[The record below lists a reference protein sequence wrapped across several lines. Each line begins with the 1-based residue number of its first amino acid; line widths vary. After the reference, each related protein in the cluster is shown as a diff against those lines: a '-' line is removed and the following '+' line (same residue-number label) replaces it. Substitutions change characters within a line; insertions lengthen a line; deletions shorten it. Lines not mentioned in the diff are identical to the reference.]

1 MDRELKELIK
11 EKGLKEKGISKENWS
26 DNDFKDIEL
35 HLLGYYKVDG
45 KLDDEFKNDFI
56 NDLQFETDKRK
67 VLKEYYQNAQNIIKD
82 NSIINFMIQD
92 FVNLKNVDEL
102 INVILDGYGI
112 VLENNIVASI
122 DLT

>member
-35 HLLGYYKVDG
+35 HLLGNYKVDG

-67 VLKEYYQNAQNIIKD
+67 VL
-82 NSIINFMIQD
+82 
-92 FVNLKNVDEL
+92 
-102 INVILDGYGI
+102 IL
-112 VLENNIVASI
+112 
-122 DLT
+122 